1 MYDHLLTNEQRKLKE
16 DVIDFVKQVPSQLL
30 RDMDEGKIEFPK
42 EFIEEAGKR
51 NLLGL
56 RFAKEYGGR
65 GLGWED
71 EIVALEEVGV
81 LGTALACLYSLPSIV
96 GEAIDKFGTEEQKQ
110 EFLVPTLKGEKFCAE
125 GLTEPRGGS
134 DFFGTTT
141 VAKKD
146 GDDFVISGQKRF
158 IVGAEGADF
167 FLLYARTSEDL
178 PGHKAISAFLVPR
191 DETVNV
197 EYTYGLMGSKGGGTG
212 RVHFKN
218 TRVPKRYLVG
228 KENGAA
234 EIFYQ
239 MMIPERMTTS
249 AGAIGMGKAALDVA
263 VDYSRRRKAFG
274 KEIRKFQGVNFKVAE
289 SLTKLD
295 AARGLVSMTA
305 KAIDLEDDPRRIRRL
320 VSESKKFTTEA
331 AWETVNHAMQIM
343 GGIGYTNVYPVE
355 RYLRDIRLIMI
366 WTGTNEVMNLIIQ
379 SEWYKE
385 IENGQNRRDY
395 EKDALNYD
403 MDEEKVFE

>member
-1 MYDHLLTNEQRKLKE
+1 MYDHLLTEEQKNLKQE
-16 DVIDFVKQVPSQLL
+16 VLDFVKGVPAKLL

-42 EFIEEAGKR
+42 EFLQEAGKR

-56 RFAKEYGGR
+56 RFGKEYGGR

-71 EIVALEEVGV
+71 EIIALEEVGV

-96 GEAIDKFGTEEQKQ
+96 GEAINRFGTEQQKQ
-110 EFLVPTLKGEKFCAE
+110 EFLVPTLKGEKYCAE

-141 VAKKD
+141 LATKD
-146 GDDFVISGQKRF
+146 GDDYIISGQKRF
-158 IVGAEGADF
+158 IVGAEGADY
-167 FLLYARTSEDL
+167 FLIYARTDRNL
-178 PGHKAISAFLVPR
+178 PSHKGISAFLVPR

-197 EYTYGLMGSKGGGTG
+197 EYTYGLMGSRGGGTG

-263 VDYSRRRKAFG
+263 VDYSTRRKAFG
-274 KEIRKFQGVNFKVAE
+274 QSIRKFQGVNFKVAD

-305 KAIDLEDDPRRIRRL
+305 KAIDLEDDPRRIRRF

-331 AWETVNHAMQIM
+331 AWETVNHAMQMM

-355 RYLRDIRLIMI
+355 RFLRDIRLIMI
-366 WTGTNEVMNLIIQ
+366 WTGTNEVMSLIIQ

-385 IENGQNRRDY
+385 IEKGQDRRNY
-395 EKDALNYD
+395 EEDAIHFD
-403 MDEEKVFE
+403 RIEEKVFE

>member
-1 MYDHLLTNEQRKLKE
+1 M
-16 DVIDFVKQVPSQLL
+16 
-30 RDMDEGKIEFPK
+30 
-42 EFIEEAGKR
+42 
-51 NLLGL
+51 
-56 RFAKEYGGR
+56 
-65 GLGWED
+65 
-71 EIVALEEVGV
+71 
-81 LGTALACLYSLPSIV
+81 
-96 GEAIDKFGTEEQKQ
+96 
-110 EFLVPTLKGEKFCAE
+110 
-125 GLTEPRGGS
+125 
-134 DFFGTTT
+134 
-141 VAKKD
+141 
-146 GDDFVISGQKRF
+146 
-158 IVGAEGADF
+158 GAEGANY
-167 FLLYARTSEDL
+167 FLLYARTNREL
-178 PGHKAISAFLVPR
+178 PSHKGISAFLVPR

-212 RVHFKN
+212 RVHFQN
-218 TRVPKRYLVG
+218 TRVPKRNIVG

-263 VDYSRRRKAFG
+263 VEYSMRRKAFG
-274 KEIRKFQGVNFKVAE
+274 QAIRKFQGVNFKVSE

-305 KAIDLEDDPRRIRRL
+305 KAIDLEDDPRRIRRF

-379 SEWYKE
+379 SEWFKE
-385 IENGQNRRDY
+385 IEKGQNRRNY
-395 EKDALNYD
+395 EEDALHFD
-403 MDEEKVFE
+403 MVEEKVFE